1 MHMVDCLECILLIN
15 KKNLNLANVVSQ
27 ILAQDSTDKEMQ
39 TEIHLR
45 YDDSAFL
52 NQSTSISELEPEQVW
67 TEENHILV
75 AAEIFCGHQ
84 VSA

>member
-1 MHMVDCLECILLIN
+1 MHMVDCLECIF
-15 KKNLNLANVVSQ
+15 KKKKSNLANVVSQ
-27 ILAQDSTDKEMQ
+27 ILAQGSTDKEMQ

-52 NQSTSISELEPEQVW
+52 NQSTSISELEQEQVW

-75 AAEIFCGHQ
+75 AAEIFCGHL